1 MKPPAPPASPA
12 PVEGAAPHPAAD
24 TGDEQR
30 WTDATIADG
39 RWWPVPRSMAH
50 PLLDSHSHHSPTT
63 IMINKESARKEI
75 DGGRGTNAFGHQGGP
90 APPAGPSACVPFPA
104 SQDGI
109 FGRLPWSVATAPRPA
124 PEPSRARSP
133 ARPSAVWTESPEWPI
148 CHMRNIF
155 ARGWPKMSRGLADC
169 FRLVVNRQRHLLELV
184 SVFLAVM

>member
-75 DGGRGTNAFGHQGGP
+75 DGGAGYQRLWASRGTRTTRRYVGVCTL
-90 APPAGPSACVPFPA
+90 PS
-104 SQDGI
+104 
-109 FGRLPWSVATAPRPA
+109 LPRRHFRPSTLVSSHRPA
-124 PEPSRARSP
+124 PRARAIPREKPRASKRCLDLVP
-133 ARPSAVWTESPEWPI
+133 GMAHLSYAQHLCAR
-148 CHMRNIF
+148 
-155 ARGWPKMSRGLADC
+155 LAKN
-169 FRLVVNRQRHLLELV
+169 V
-184 SVFLAVM
+184 